1 MSTAVTQRIRSLIV
15 ENLDFPTPPEFDAAT
30 PLFEGGVGM
39 DSFAAVEL
47 ISLIEAHFKIEFD
60 VADIVPEHFADLNA
74 VARLVERYLSR

>member
-1 MSTAVTQRIRSLIV
+1 MSVPVTERIKRLIV
-15 ENLDFPTPPEFDAAT
+15 DDLDFPTPSDFDAAT

-47 ISLIEAHFKIEFD
+47 IALIEAHFDIEL
-60 VADIVPEHFADLNA
+60 ALSDILPEHFADVNS